1 MSSSPARSSAAAVLA
16 LNGSAAG
23 ESYCGKPRRAGKS
36 RPMSRESG
44 GCRIMSL
51 CPSRT
56 VKKRDGRHHEAVSSA
71 TPRHRRPPSFWAGL
85 SAPACASDVVFSPDL
100 IGVLGR

>member
-1 MSSSPARSSAAAVLA
+1 MSSGPARSSASAVLA
-16 LNGSAAG
+16 LNGSAAA
-23 ESYCGKPRRAGKS
+23 ESYCGKPCRAGKS
-36 RPMSRESG
+36 RPMSRVSE

-56 VKKRDGRHHEAVSSA
+56 VKKRDGRHEAVSSA

-85 SAPACASDVVFSPDL
+85 SAPACASDVVF
-100 IGVLGR
+100 RQT